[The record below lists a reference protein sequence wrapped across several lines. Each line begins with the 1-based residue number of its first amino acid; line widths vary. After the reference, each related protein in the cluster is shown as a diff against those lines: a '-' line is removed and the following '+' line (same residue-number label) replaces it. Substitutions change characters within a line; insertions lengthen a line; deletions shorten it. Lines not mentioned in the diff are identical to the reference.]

1 MLDSNTLATVAM
13 FVRRA
18 LNKPW
23 KASQFRDKGAAAVPA
38 HDAAEENAV

>member
-1 MLDSNTLATVAM
+1 MLGSNTLATVAM

-23 KASQFRDKGAAAVPA
+23 KASQFRDKGAAVPA